1 MPLVSKSEAARLVGV
16 TRQTIHRKIKTGE
29 LSATGS
35 EVDTSELIRVFGA
48 ISDGTQPVTPTLQ
61 PDSAVQ
67 TTLQARVDGLESQL
81 AVTREQLADT
91 SKDRDEWREIAKEA
105 TSNVK
110 LITNQAAAPNND
122 NIAIFIAGAFALG
135 LLTTA
140 IYFMVLRNDVTPS
153 DAASLTEP
161 LPEVSYEELIPPPAQ
176 VPREVC
182 SIYNINP
189 FSRFDGD
196 DGECSIGYINNKL
209 EDRIRLQNKFP
220 DAEHMRVSPA
230 EELAS
235 RCLNDGLLGDEWIA
249 EKCPEAILE
258 LADMYDVEL
267 HPNELSGKPDLDAY
281 GTAVFR
287 STLDRLQNERKAA
300 EQGADVTSLEQLSE
314 DAGIDFSNLV
324 AVPVEE
330 TEQGADVTGSVTP
343 ELQADTAGLVTDPE
357 LLKRLRYL
365 RAKKLKTIWTIG
377 MNERPESTISL
388 EQLAEDNRIDL
399 GLLQSIDITDK
410 DIGDYWD
417 SFDP

>member
-16 TRQTIHRKIKTGE
+16 TRQTIHRKVKAGE
-29 LSATGS
+29 LSATGG
-35 EVDTSELIRVFGA
+35 EIDTSELIRVFGA
-48 ISDGTQPVTPTLQ
+48 ISDGTQPVTGTSQ

-110 LITNQAAAPNND
+110 LITNQAAAPKNND

-153 DAASLTEP
+153 DVTVTPKNTPSP
-161 LPEVSYEELIPPPAQ
+161 LVSYYLGRNDQIRVQEGLEPIGRPTKDTGVLVEPDPEE
-176 VPREVC
+176 E
-182 SIYNINP
+182 
-189 FSRFDGD
+189 
-196 DGECSIGYINNKL
+196 
-209 EDRIRLQNKFP
+209 
-220 DAEHMRVSPA
+220 
-230 EELAS
+230 
-235 RCLNDGLLGDEWIA
+235 
-249 EKCPEAILE
+249 
-258 LADMYDVEL
+258 
-267 HPNELSGKPDLDAY
+267 
-281 GTAVFR
+281 
-287 STLDRLQNERKAA
+287 
-300 EQGADVTSLEQLSE
+300 TSLEQLSE

-330 TEQGADVTGSVTP
+330 TEQGADVTDSVTPELQDAGIDFSNLVAVPVEETEQGADVTDSVTP

-365 RAKKLKTIWTIG
+365 HAKKLKTIWTIG
-377 MNERPESTISL
+377 MNERPEGTISL

-410 DIGDYWD
+410 DIADYWD

>member
-16 TRQTIHRKIKTGE
+16 TRQTIHRKIKAGE

-48 ISDGTQPVTPTLQ
+48 ISDGTQPVTPMSQ

-110 LITNQAAAPNND
+110 LITNQAAAPKNND

-176 VPREVC
+176 VPRTVC

-189 FSRFDGD
+189 FSKYN
-196 DGECSIGYINNKL
+196 DGECAIAAIYAKL
-209 EDRIRLQNKFP
+209 GKQIELT
-220 DAEHMRVSPA
+220 PA
-230 EELAS
+230 EALAS
-235 RCLNDGLLGDEWIA
+235 RCLNDGLRGDEWIA
-249 EKCPEAILE
+249 ENCPQAILE
-258 LADMYDVEL
+258 LADMYDVKL
-267 HPNELSGKPDLDAY
+267 HPNELSGKPDMDAY

-287 STLDRLQNERKAA
+287 STLNRLQNERKAA
-300 EQGADVTSLEQLSE
+300 EQGADVTELSV
-314 DAGIDFSNLV
+314 SN
-324 AVPVEE
+324 
-330 TEQGADVTGSVTP
+330 D
-343 ELQADTAGLVTDPE
+343 
-357 LLKRLRYL
+357 
-365 RAKKLKTIWTIG
+365 
-377 MNERPESTISL
+377 
-388 EQLAEDNRIDL
+388 
-399 GLLQSIDITDK
+399 
-410 DIGDYWD
+410 
-417 SFDP
+417 

>member
-35 EVDTSELIRVFGA
+35 EIDTSELIRVFGA
-48 ISDGTQPVTPTLQ
+48 ISDGTQPVTSMSQ

-110 LITNQAAAPNND
+110 LITNQAAAPKNND

-153 DAASLTEP
+153 DAAT
-161 LPEVSYEELIPPPAQ
+161 LPAPVETQSEKPIAETIFDRLPPAQ
-176 VPREVC
+176 VPPTWC
-182 SIYNINP
+182 SIYNIEP
-189 FSRFDGD
+189 FSKYNPI
-196 DGECSIGYINNKL
+196 CSSLHYIDFKL
-209 EDRIRLQNKFP
+209 EDRVRLQNKFP

-230 EELAS
+230 EALAS

-249 EKCPEAILE
+249 ENCPQAILE

-267 HPNELSGKPDLDAY
+267 HPNELSGKP
-281 GTAVFR
+281 
-287 STLDRLQNERKAA
+287 E
-300 EQGADVTSLEQLSE
+300 
-314 DAGIDFSNLV
+314 
-324 AVPVEE
+324 
-330 TEQGADVTGSVTP
+330 
-343 ELQADTAGLVTDPE
+343 
-357 LLKRLRYL
+357 
-365 RAKKLKTIWTIG
+365 
-377 MNERPESTISL
+377 
-388 EQLAEDNRIDL
+388 
-399 GLLQSIDITDK
+399 
-410 DIGDYWD
+410 
-417 SFDP
+417 

>member
-16 TRQTIHRKIKTGE
+16 TRQTIHRKIKAGE

-67 TTLQARVDGLESQL
+67 TKLQARVDGLESQL

-91 SKDRDEWREIAKEA
+91 SKDRDEWRDIAKEA

-110 LITNQAAAPNND
+110 LITNQGSAPKSND
-122 NIAIFIAGAFALG
+122 NMMIFVAVAFVVGIGVA
-135 LLTTA
+135 
-140 IYFMVLRNDVTPS
+140 YMMLRNDVTPS
-153 DAASLTEP
+153 DAMPLPEP
-161 LPEVSYEELIPPPAQ
+161 LPEVSYEEFIPPPAQ

-230 EELAS
+230 EALAS
-235 RCLNDGLLGDEWIA
+235 RCLNDGLRGDEWIA
-249 EKCPEAILE
+249 ENCPQAILE

-267 HPNELSGKPDLDAY
+267 HPNELSGKPDLD
-281 GTAVFR
+281 VM
-287 STLDRLQNERKAA
+287 
-300 EQGADVTSLEQLSE
+300 
-314 DAGIDFSNLV
+314 
-324 AVPVEE
+324 
-330 TEQGADVTGSVTP
+330 
-343 ELQADTAGLVTDPE
+343 
-357 LLKRLRYL
+357 LR
-365 RAKKLKTIWTIG
+365 
-377 MNERPESTISL
+377 N
-388 EQLAEDNRIDL
+388 
-399 GLLQSIDITDK
+399 
-410 DIGDYWD
+410 
-417 SFDP
+417 

>member
-48 ISDGTQPVTPTLQ
+48 ISDGTQPVTGTSQ

-110 LITNQAAAPNND
+110 LITNQGSAPKNND
-122 NIAIFIAGAFALG
+122 NIAIFVAGAFALG
-135 LLTTA
+135 LLVTA
-140 IYFMVLRNDVTPS
+140 MYFMTQQNQPVTITPEPV
-153 DAASLTEP
+153 TETQP
-161 LPEVSYEELIPPPAQ
+161 KTPEPI
-176 VPREVC
+176 
-182 SIYNINP
+182 
-189 FSRFDGD
+189 
-196 DGECSIGYINNKL
+196 
-209 EDRIRLQNKFP
+209 
-220 DAEHMRVSPA
+220 
-230 EELAS
+230 
-235 RCLNDGLLGDEWIA
+235 
-249 EKCPEAILE
+249 
-258 LADMYDVEL
+258 
-267 HPNELSGKPDLDAY
+267 
-281 GTAVFR
+281 
-287 STLDRLQNERKAA
+287 
-300 EQGADVTSLEQLSE
+300 TSLEQLSE

-330 TEQGADVTGSVTP
+330 TEQGANVTDSVTP
-343 ELQADTAGLVTDPE
+343 GLVTDPE
-357 LLKRLRYL
+357 LIDRLNRAH
-365 RAKKLKTIWTIG
+365 AKKLKTIWTIG
-377 MNERPESTISL
+377 MNERPEGTISL

-410 DIGDYWD
+410 DIADYWD